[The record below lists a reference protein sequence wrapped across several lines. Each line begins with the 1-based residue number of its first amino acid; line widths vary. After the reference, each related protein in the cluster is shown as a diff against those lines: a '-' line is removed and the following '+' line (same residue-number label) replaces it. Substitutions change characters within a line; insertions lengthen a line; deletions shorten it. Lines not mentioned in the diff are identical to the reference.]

1 MMRFIRFLLKVKASQ
16 LFTKTPAHKSS
27 EALKAEA
34 MDKLDIAVTHADFR
48 TVADLLERII
58 VRFVEDERIDKRQ
71 SEWEAGRN
79 AQPQQQKQNQNQ
91 NQNGQHHNNANQNQ
105 NNGNQQPKKYGTK

>member
-34 MDKLDIAVTHADFR
+34 MDKLDVAVTHADFR

-71 SEWEAGRN
+71 SDWEAGRN

-91 NQNGQHHNNANQNQ
+91 NHNANHNNANQ

>member
-16 LFTKTPAHKSS
+16 LFTRTPAHKSS

-48 TVADLLERII
+48 IVANLLERII
-58 VRFVEDERIDKRQ
+58 SRFEEDERIEQKQ
-71 SEWEAGRN
+71 ANWEASR
-79 AQPQQQKQNQNQ
+79 APQTHQPQNPPKHHQNGNNHNGGNQNQ
-91 NQNGQHHNNANQNQ
+91 
-105 NNGNQQPKKYGTK
+105 NGNQQPKQKYGGR